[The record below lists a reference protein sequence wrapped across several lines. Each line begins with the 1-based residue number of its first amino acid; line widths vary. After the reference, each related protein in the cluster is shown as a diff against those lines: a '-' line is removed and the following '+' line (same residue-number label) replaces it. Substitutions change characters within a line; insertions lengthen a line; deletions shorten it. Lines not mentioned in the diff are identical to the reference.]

1 MVKEHLMKHLKYLLN
16 VVVLSDSVFDPTTC
30 LMNLRDIYE
39 LLLDSEEHSNQEAD
53 VDAESLL

>member
-1 MVKEHLMKHLKYLLN
+1 MKHLKYLLN